1 MLAPTG
7 SGRTRN
13 GTAERILNL
22 CRRPVRLPSMR
33 PAATWPAESRGNPS
47 FPALPEA
54 LTSCDS
60 SPEIEQLR
68 VVIVRLTCLS
78 SGPASGPVLSVS
90 GLARSW
96 RADHEHGTLPPGRE
110 AIGPSAHRLAPPR
123 RRFQLAL
130 FPDAT
135 CRFRQTHEVVLWAT
149 VQALLRRQWITEP
162 SYPLFS
168 DPDAGSITER
178 GRAAL
183 RRK

>member
-1 MLAPTG
+1 MSAPATGRTDTSNGVVEGSVTASVRPLAPRQPAT
-7 SGRTRN
+7 RTVKD
-13 GTAERILNL
+13 G
-22 CRRPVRLPSMR
+22 
-33 PAATWPAESRGNPS
+33 GNPS
-47 FPALPEA
+47 SSALLEA

-78 SGPASGPVLSVS
+78 SGPASGPVLSAS

-110 AIGPSAHRLAPPR
+110 AIGPSAHRLAPLK

-183 RRK
+183 RRQ